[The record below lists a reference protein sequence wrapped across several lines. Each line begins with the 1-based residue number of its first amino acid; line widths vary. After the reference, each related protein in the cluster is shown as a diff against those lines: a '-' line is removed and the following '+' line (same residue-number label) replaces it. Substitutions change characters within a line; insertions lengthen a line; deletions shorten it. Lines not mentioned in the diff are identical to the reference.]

1 MERTWRRRNYFIKK
15 ELQGRFI
22 FSFFLFVIAGSFF
35 FTVIFSLLSADTLTI
50 VYKNYNL
57 QLGKTPVVLLREM
70 LRAHWIFI
78 LSGGLLVVLASMILT
93 HRFAG
98 PLFRFERSVER
109 MISGDFDFVIT
120 LRKRDEAKELADSLN
135 RFNRIMSDR
144 LLEMRELADALGH
157 QIEEARDTAGEKKG
171 ADMDK
176 AISLARRIQQLLGGY
191 KLQNDR

>member
-1 MERTWRRRNYFIKK
+1 MERTWRRRNYFVKK
-15 ELQGRFI
+15 ELQGRYI
-22 FSFFLFVIAGSFF
+22 FSFFLFVVAGSFF
-35 FTVIFSLLSADTLTI
+35 FTIIFSVLSADTLTI
-50 VYKNYNL
+50 VYKNHNL
-57 QLGKTPVVLLREM
+57 ELGKTPVVLLREM

-109 MISGDFDFVIT
+109 MIGGDFNFVIT

-135 RFNRIMSDR
+135 RFNKTMSGR
-144 LLEMRELADALGH
+144 LREMQELADALSH
-157 QIEEARDTAGEKKG
+157 QMKHVRDSLGEKAGE
-171 ADMDK
+171 DVDK
-176 AISLARRIQQLLGGY
+176 AITLTHKIRHLLGGY

>member
-157 QIEEARDTAGEKKG
+157 QIEEARDTADEKKG